1 MFKKGLAVL
10 LALFMLPLSVTAL
23 ASEPISEPTE
33 PLENSQTIQ
42 QEDLTINKGNLVL
55 SGNEYSIYNFDGNE
69 LIISSKF
76 PVFSF
81 SFVCDS
87 SITVDTEK
95 TQGNIFVKEHS
106 GSKFYYFTLSPGL
119 LENFGDEYHFRIYFT
134 EPVTPVARDT
144 VVGISSQK
152 GTPTPEAPI
161 PITSNVPAGT
171 YHIED
176 NGQLYE
182 ITLDEDLRGIGEYQD
197 KLQYSNGVMSRFSV
211 IECKTFNSVMNESFW
226 RLELFNSYNRI
237 AFFPYMTIGV
247 TTINDFMSTHFFSTD
262 DVVGSINGSVEAP
275 RMWFFVSESISNI
288 TLWNEF
294 LVSQNSNKT
303 PVKVL
308 FCLTTPTTTTIP
320 LTAVDTTL
328 APMLPITDKQFTG
341 VIYPQYSYTE
351 PPQLVPWQIPSLPIP
366 SISYPDFNVSSL
378 ESWFS
383 AASTRFGQA
392 DIFFDQGGDFFRVS
406 NYTQG
411 FWYYMMG
418 LSQIVKGY
426 GYLLDAFARNLDYF
440 YFLTQVAIERAFI
453 WGFDRLVA
461 PILRGVNSI
470 IGTINIGI
478 TNVVTYIN
486 QAITWGYNT
495 FQTWNFNFKSFFN
508 QWFSYFDMVFSGV
521 SSGIGSV
528 GEKLDETNKG
538 IEDANNQLNA
548 FEDSM
553 FGNLETAETN
563 MNLDVNVSEL
573 DLGGV
578 TSALNMLI
586 TAIITPFGNY
596 AIIFTLP
603 FIFGILG
610 LLLGRGSAL
619 VGRFKSKNSSAPKG
633 GKK

>member
-1 MFKKGLAVL
+1 MA
-10 LALFMLPLSVTAL
+10 
-23 ASEPISEPTE
+23 
-33 PLENSQTIQ
+33 
-42 QEDLTINKGNLVL
+42 
-55 SGNEYSIYNFDGNE
+55 
-69 LIISSKF
+69 
-76 PVFSF
+76 
-81 SFVCDS
+81 
-87 SITVDTEK
+87 
-95 TQGNIFVKEHS
+95 
-106 GSKFYYFTLSPGL
+106 
-119 LENFGDEYHFRIYFT
+119 
-134 EPVTPVARDT
+134 
-144 VVGISSQK
+144 
-152 GTPTPEAPI
+152 
-161 PITSNVPAGT
+161 
-171 YHIED
+171 
-176 NGQLYE
+176 
-182 ITLDEDLRGIGEYQD
+182 
-197 KLQYSNGVMSRFSV
+197 
-211 IECKTFNSVMNESFW
+211 
-226 RLELFNSYNRI
+226 
-237 AFFPYMTIGV
+237 
-247 TTINDFMSTHFFSTD
+247 
-262 DVVGSINGSVEAP
+262 
-275 RMWFFVSESISNI
+275 
-288 TLWNEF
+288 
-294 LVSQNSNKT
+294 
-303 PVKVL
+303 
-308 FCLTTPTTTTIP
+308 TPTTATIP

-366 SISYPDFNVSSL
+366 SISYPTYPYFSNL
-378 ESWFS
+378 ESWFGS
-383 AASTRFGQA
+383 AENAFWAANDRFEKARG
-392 DIFFDQGGDFFRVS
+392 FFRVG
-406 NYTQG
+406 NYKEG
-411 FWYYMMG
+411 FSYMA
-418 LSQIVKGY
+418 
-426 GYLLDAFARNLDYF
+426 DAYAEIANGFEHIIGNFANNLQDF
-440 YFLTQVAIERAFI
+440 YEATGIYIQRALV

-461 PILRGVNSI
+461 PVLRGVNSI

-495 FQTWNFNFKSFFN
+495 FQTWDFNFKSFFN